1 MIVYVTIG
9 GMKGTTW
16 VQMVKAVLLIAG
28 TLLITFLVLLKFN
41 FNISDLLG
49 TAAENSGKGSA
60 FLEPGLKYGA
70 TDHVEAR
77 LHLARHRA
85 GPRHRR
91 PAAHPDP
98 LLHGARPPRPPVS
111 P

>member
-28 TLLITFLVLLKFN
+28 TVLITFLILLKFH

-49 TAAENSGKGSA
+49 TAAENSGKGKA

-70 TDHVEAR
+70 TGTSKLDFISLGIALV
-77 LHLARHRA
+77 LGTA
-85 GPRHRR
+85 GLPT
-91 PAAHPDP
+91 
-98 LLHGARPPRPPVS
+98 S
-111 P
+111 